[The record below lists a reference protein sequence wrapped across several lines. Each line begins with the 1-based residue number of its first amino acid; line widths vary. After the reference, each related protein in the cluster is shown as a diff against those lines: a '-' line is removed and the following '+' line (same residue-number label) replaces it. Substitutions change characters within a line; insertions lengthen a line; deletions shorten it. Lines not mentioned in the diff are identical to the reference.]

1 MTIRQRLTL
10 AAAIAVAIAVIA
22 SSLVAYNVVRD
33 NLYSQVDTALQQRV
47 NVVQTVVT
55 RFDGQPPTS
64 LPVLPEPAFGADV
77 ETQIVSADGSI
88 VTAAAGGTGGLPVTK
103 QAVAAASGSPGVHLQ
118 SLTVRG
124 THLRIVTAP
133 LSNGFAIEAAR
144 SLSETDTTLSR
155 LRTALLLIAAAGI
168 AAATLAGAVIAR
180 TALLPVRRLTT
191 TAEKVAQTHDLSERL
206 TVQRNDE
213 LGRLAQAFNLMLAA
227 LEDSVARQRQLV
239 ADASHELRT
248 PLTSLRTN
256 IEVLARSNG
265 MPVEMRRRLL
275 ADVVSQLEEMTVLVG
290 DVVDLARG
298 EEHDHDTEDVR
309 LDLLVAKA
317 VERAQRHQP
326 QVSFTLTSEATTVH
340 GAPARIDRAISNLL
354 DNAAKWS
361 PQAGTVEITVAAG
374 TVSVR
379 DHGGGISEDD
389 LPHVFERF
397 YRAPTARGTPGSG
410 LGLAIARQVADTH
423 QGHVAA
429 ENPPG
434 GGALFTL
441 QLPESPI
448 DA

>member
-1 MTIRQRLTL
+1 VTIRQRLTL

-22 SSLVAYNVVRD
+22 SSLIAYTVVRAD
-33 NLYSQVDTALQQRV
+33 LYGQIDTALKQRV
-47 NVVQTVVT
+47 KVVQTVVT

-77 ETQIVSADGSI
+77 ETQIVGADGSI
-88 VTAAAGGTGGLPVTK
+88 VTAGAGGAADLPVTR
-103 QAVAAASGSPGVHLQ
+103 QALTAAGGSPGVHLQ
-118 SLTVRG
+118 SSTVRG

-133 LSNGFAIEAAR
+133 LSKGFAVEAAR

-180 TALLPVRRLTT
+180 TALLPIRRLTT

-206 TVQRNDE
+206 TVNRDDE

-265 MPVEMRRRLL
+265 MPDEMRRRLL
-275 ADVVSQLEEMTVLVG
+275 ADVVLQLEEMTVLVG

-326 QVSFTLTSEATTVH
+326 HTAFTLTAEATTVH

-361 PQAGTVEITVAAG
+361 PHDGTVEITVAAG
-374 TVSVR
+374 SVSVR
-379 DHGGGISEDD
+379 DHGRGISDDD

-397 YRAPTARGTPGSG
+397 YRAPAARGTPGSG

-423 QGHVAA
+423 RGHVTA
-429 ENPPG
+429 ENPPD
-434 GGALFTL
+434 GGARFTL